1 LISGVKYFTVSEA
14 NVIWYNLDGTGWSL
28 HKEGEISIVSPE
40 YQKIDN
46 KLEKRG
52 LSSFK
57 EITEKLKEIIFKA
70 S

>member
-40 YQKIDN
+40 YPRAISICRGS
-46 KLEKRG
+46 EKCPNLKSM
-52 LSSFK
+52 LSG
-57 EITEKLKEIIFKA
+57 A
-70 S
+70 